1 MYNYNSETLAYNMQ
15 INRSIYRI
23 VIAID
28 IIYETNL

>member
-28 IIYETNL
+28 LIYEINL